1 METVSQ
7 KRKIALVVQRYG
19 LEVNGGA
26 EMLARTM
33 AEHLKDRYDIEV
45 LTSKAVD
52 YVTWKDEYTADEEV
66 INACKNANIYDYIMS
81 LPNKFETTIWE
92 RGVKLSGGQK
102 QRISIARVFL
112 KNPPI
117 LILDEA
123 TSALDNTTELLIQE
137 ALNKLSEGRTTIIV
151 AHRLSTIKNATRI
164 MLINDGKIKE
174 CGSHNELMALNKEY
188 ARLYNLQFSNK
199 IFN

>member
-66 INACKNANIYDYIMS
+66 INGIKVRRFGVTQPRNPKKFDAFSGKVIGRPHSMEDEEQWFDLQGPLVPGLIDYIRDHADDYDAFVFMTYLYYTTVKG
-81 LPNKFETTIWE
+81 LPL
-92 RGVKLSGGQK
+92 VKDKAVL
-102 QRISIARVFL
+102 
-112 KNPPI
+112 
-117 LILDEA
+117 
-123 TSALDNTTELLIQE
+123 
-137 ALNKLSEGRTTIIV
+137 
-151 AHRLSTIKNATRI
+151 LSTAH
-164 MLINDGKIKE
+164 D
-174 CGSHNELMALNKEY
+174 
-188 ARLYNLQFSNK
+188 
-199 IFN
+199 

>member
-66 INACKNANIYDYIMS
+66 INGIKVRR
-81 LPNKFETTIWE
+81 F
-92 RGVKLSGGQK
+92 GVTQP
-102 QRISIARVFL
+102 R
-112 KNPPI
+112 NP
-117 LILDEA
+117 
-123 TSALDNTTELLIQE
+123 
-137 ALNKLSEGRTTIIV
+137 
-151 AHRLSTIKNATRI
+151 
-164 MLINDGKIKE
+164 
-174 CGSHNELMALNKEY
+174 
-188 ARLYNLQFSNK
+188 
-199 IFN
+199 

>member
-66 INACKNANIYDYIMS
+66 INEYKNVLI
-81 LPNKFETTIWE
+81 
-92 RGVKLSGGQK
+92 KLK
-102 QRISIARVFL
+102 
-112 KNPPI
+112 
-117 LILDEA
+117 
-123 TSALDNTTELLIQE
+123 E
-137 ALNKLSEGRTTIIV
+137 ALNTVGW
-151 AHRLSTIKNATRI
+151 
-164 MLINDGKIKE
+164 DGKWYRRAFFKDNTPLGSSENDECKIDGISQSWAVISGAGEHEKCVSGLDYLDNYLVDKENMVIK
-174 CGSHNELMALNKEY
+174 LLTPP
-188 ARLYNLQFSNK
+188 FSNSLIEPGYIK
-199 IFN
+199 SYIPGVRENGGQYTHGDCCC